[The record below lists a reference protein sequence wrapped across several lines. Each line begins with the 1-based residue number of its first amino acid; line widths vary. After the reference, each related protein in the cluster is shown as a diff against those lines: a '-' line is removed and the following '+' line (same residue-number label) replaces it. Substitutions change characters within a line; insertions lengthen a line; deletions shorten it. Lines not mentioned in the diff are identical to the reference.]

1 MIKKIKQSQKLR
13 SALALL
19 IFFLFFVIMIGINSS
34 SNINHNNN
42 PTFETKDILT
52 TITNN
57 YHYNIN
63 LNINNDLYKIE
74 GYKYNDLEKEIY
86 YKNEKVI
93 DNINDI
99 IPYYNFVNLDNI
111 KKITNDQFRLKS
123 TNINEFIYIIPN
135 NYINIVLLSS
145 NTNQIKVELTGDKIT
160 IDLQLDNYFS
170 EIYNKETYVEIK
182 VIYDQIEEITENMMQ

>member
-1 MIKKIKQSQKLR
+1 M
-13 SALALL
+13 
-19 IFFLFFVIMIGINSS
+19 FFLFFVIMIGIYSS